1 MVHAKRTARAF
12 VDSTCWS
19 RGCSSCRRPAVA
31 DRLPCSTGARR
42 CANGHAQQPPTG
54 CQGIR
59 FHVAE
64 GIGSPE
70 PQETA
75 VGPDSA
81 IAVARPLRP
90 CERGGGNNSPP
101 LNVQGA
107 GGSNR
112 TQSGGSAVSGAS
124 SERLPAALRGRNLM
138 LGPPRLNGAPLPSV
152 GKECGCH
159 AAASNGHKG
168 MSLRGR
174 WGRPKTVHRPDEN
187 RTIPYT
193 NRTPPYTP
201 TRVRDT
207 LKTPAR
213 EAYAETVWHRP
224 GSEPLDGGF
233 LEYRLPQWMPARE
246 QPAGMVI
253 MFEKTMVLRQRPFRF
268 GWGPFQSRTLP
279 HKIRTHPHT
288 AARVRER

>member
-1 MVHAKRTARAF
+1 MV
-12 VDSTCWS
+12 
-19 RGCSSCRRPAVA
+19 
-31 DRLPCSTGARR
+31 
-42 CANGHAQQPPTG
+42 
-54 CQGIR
+54 
-59 FHVAE
+59 
-64 GIGSPE
+64 
-70 PQETA
+70 
-75 VGPDSA
+75 
-81 IAVARPLRP
+81 
-90 CERGGGNNSPP
+90 
-101 LNVQGA
+101 
-107 GGSNR
+107 
-112 TQSGGSAVSGAS
+112 
-124 SERLPAALRGRNLM
+124 
-138 LGPPRLNGAPLPSV
+138 PPRLNGAPLPSV

-213 EAYAETVWHRP
+213 GAYAETVWHRP
-224 GSEPLDGGF
+224 GNEALEGGF

-253 MFEKTMVLRQRPFRF
+253 TFEKTMVLRQRPFRF

-288 AARVRER
+288 ATRVREKQKAGAREAIEEMFCTGREIRFMTAASTSAGFPHGCRRVNSRRGWW

>member
-1 MVHAKRTARAF
+1 MSCAVLVHAKRTARAF

-19 RGCSSCRRPAVA
+19 RGFSSCRRPAVA

-59 FHVAE
+59 FHVVE

-90 CERGGGNNSPP
+90 CERGGGNNSLP
-101 LNVQGA
+101 LNDQGA
-107 GGSNR
+107 DGSNR
-112 TQSGGSAVSGAS
+112 AQSGGSAVSGAS
-124 SERLPAALRGRNLM
+124 SEGLPAVLRQRNVM
-138 LGPPRLNGAPLPSV
+138 LVPPRLNGAPLPSV

-159 AAASNGHKG
+159 AAVSNGHKG

-174 WGRPKTVHRPDEN
+174 WGRP
-187 RTIPYT
+187 
-193 NRTPPYTP
+193 
-201 TRVRDT
+201 
-207 LKTPAR
+207 KTPAR

-288 AARVRER
+288 ATRVRGK